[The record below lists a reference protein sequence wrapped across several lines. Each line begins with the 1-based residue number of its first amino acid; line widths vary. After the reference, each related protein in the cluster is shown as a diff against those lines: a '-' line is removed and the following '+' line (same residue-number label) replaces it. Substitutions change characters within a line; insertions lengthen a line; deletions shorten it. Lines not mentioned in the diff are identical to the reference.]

1 MAISVGSKAPDFK
14 LKSADMRDVRLEKA
28 TSENTVL
35 LFVPFAFS
43 EVCTAEFCQ
52 VTQDLDLYRGLE
64 TQVLGIS
71 SDSPFALKAWSEKD
85 HIEIELLSDF
95 DGEVAESYGVSYD
108 RFLGYRRVAMRA
120 AFVIDGQG
128 IVRKSLVS
136 EDAREIPDFSEI
148 KSCLERM
155 NRPN

>member
-1 MAISVGSKAPDFK
+1 
-14 LKSADMRDVRLEKA
+14 MRDFRLEKA

-95 DGEVAESYGVSYD
+95 DGEVSESYGVSYD